1 MRILTV
7 LTYYRPHTSGLTIYA
22 ERLARALVKRG
33 HEVTVFTSQYDPSF
47 PLEENLDGVHIMRV
61 PVAFRLNK
69 GVIMPSFG
77 WKVSRQ
83 VAEHDLI
90 LLHLPQFD
98 AAGVALRGRLFKKPT
113 VILYHSDIVLPPG
126 LTNRLINFVVDVMNN
141 LAGLF
146 AGKIVAYTD
155 DFARHAS
162 FLVRH
167 AKKVQV
173 ILPNVQI
180 PPADPLAVAAFKEK
194 HLLKDRKVIGMA
206 TRFAAEKGIEILL
219 EALPIVQQTHPDVKV
234 LFAGQFE
241 GVWGEEAYA
250 ARLKP
255 LITKYQQ
262 EGSWE
267 FLGVLPMAEMASFYP
282 NLDLLVV
289 PSLNSTETFGFV
301 QVEAMMNG
309 IPCVASDLP
318 GVRQPVTMTGMGKII
333 PVGDAQVLAKAILE
347 ILDQPEKFQGDSAR
361 VVQMFHPDTN
371 AAAFEALFLEMSE
384 GKR

>member
-22 ERLARALVKRG
+22 ERLARALAKRG
-33 HEVTVFTSQYDPSF
+33 HDVTVFTSQYDPSL
-47 PLEENLDGVHIMRV
+47 PLEEDMDGVHILRV

-77 WKVSRQ
+77 WKISRQ
-83 VAEHDLI
+83 VAEHDVI

-98 AAGVALRGRLFKKPT
+98 AAGVALRGRLLKKPS

-126 LTNRLINFVVDVMNN
+126 FTNRLINFVVDVMNN

-146 AGKIVAYTD
+146 AHKIVAYTE

-167 AKKVQV
+167 AQKVQV

-180 PPADPLAVAAFKEK
+180 SPADPDAIATFREK
-194 HLLKDRKVIGMA
+194 HNPNHRKVIGMA
-206 TRFAAEKGIEILL
+206 TRFAAEKGIETLL
-219 EALPIVQQTHPDVKV
+219 EALPTVQETHPEVKV
-234 LFAGQFE
+234 LFAGQYE

-255 LITKYQQ
+255 SIAKYQQ

-267 FLGVLPMAEMASFYP
+267 FLGVLPMQEMAAFYR

-301 QVEAMMNG
+301 QVEAMMSG

-318 GVRQPVTMTGMGKII
+318 GVRQPVSMTGMGKII
-333 PVGDAQVLAKAILE
+333 PVGDAQALAKAILE
-347 ILDQPEKFQGDSAR
+347 ILEQPEKFQGVPAR

-371 AAAFEALFLEMSE
+371 AAAFEALFRELLEA
-384 GKR
+384 KP